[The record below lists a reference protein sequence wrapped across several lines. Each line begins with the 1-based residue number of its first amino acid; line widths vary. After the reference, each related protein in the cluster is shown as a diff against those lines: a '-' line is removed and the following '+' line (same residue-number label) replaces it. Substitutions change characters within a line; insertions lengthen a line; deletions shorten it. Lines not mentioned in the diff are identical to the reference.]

1 MKKGTKRIPDL
12 KTEEAIDRFWS
23 TRSLTDYLGDTEEV
37 DEILVLAPELARR
50 IRERSRKRL
59 LTIRL
64 EEWRIARAKAIAR
77 AKGIPYQR
85 LLRDW
90 ISRGMAEE
98 LPGGKK
104 KLRKRKAVHA

>member
-1 MKKGTKRIPDL
+1 MKKRTKRIPDL
-12 KTEEAIDRFWS
+12 KTEKDIDRFWS
-23 TRSLTDYLGDTEEV
+23 THSLTDYLGDTENV
-37 DEILVLAPELARR
+37 DDVFVLAPELARR

-90 ISRGMAEE
+90 ISRGMASEITQ
-98 LPGGKK
+98 GKRSRKK
-104 KLRKRKAVHA
+104 KAAHA

>member
-1 MKKGTKRIPDL
+1 MKRIPDL
-12 KTEEAIDRFWS
+12 KTEEEIDRFWS
-23 TRSLTDYLGDTEEV
+23 THDLTDYLGDTEDV
-37 DEILVLAPELARR
+37 DEVLVLAPDLARR

-77 AKGIPYQR
+77 EKGVPYQR

-90 ISRGMAEE
+90 ISRGMSEDLHE
-98 LPGGKK
+98 RKEP
-104 KLRKRKAVHA
+104 RKRRSAHA

>member
-1 MKKGTKRIPDL
+1 MKKKAMRIPDF
-12 KTEEAIDRFWS
+12 KTEEEIDRFWS
-23 TRSLTDYLGDTEEV
+23 THSLTDYLDDTEKV
-37 DEILVLAPELARR
+37 DKVLVLTPDLARR
-50 IRERSRKRL
+50 IRARSRKRL

-85 LLRDW
+85 LIRYW

-98 LPGGKK
+98 VPQKQPRKK
-104 KLRKRKAVHA
+104 RAVHE

>member
-1 MKKGTKRIPDL
+1 MKKKAKRIPDL
-12 KTEEAIDRFWS
+12 KTEAEIDRFWS
-23 TRSLTDYLGDTEEV
+23 KHSLTDYLGDTQEV
-37 DEILVLAPELARR
+37 DEVLVLAPELARR

-64 EEWRIARAKAIAR
+64 EEWRITRAKAIAR

-90 ISRGMAEE
+90 ISLGMASEI
-98 LPGGKK
+98 PRGKPT
-104 KLRKRKAVHA
+104 RKRKAHA